1 MNEDGVRAI
10 RRGVA
15 TNDSRII
22 FYIFHVLIYEFMT
35 LDLLV
40 TVIIVVVVV
49 TALGV
54 PLLFGRGKEG
64 TSSQRVGV
72 FGKRFHRRW
81 SKIRILRAGRGKI
94 TCGAWRWG
102 RSGIVVDYRRD
113 LVVGVFLFLLFGRVA
128 QERRVAKN
136 PIQGTSIRRTVV
148 IGSIWGIQCWGTA
161 GAFIRSGK

>member
-81 SKIRILRAGRGKI
+81 SKIGILCAGSREI
-94 TCGAWRWG
+94 
-102 RSGIVVDYRRD
+102 I
-113 LVVGVFLFLLFGRVA
+113 
-128 QERRVAKN
+128 
-136 PIQGTSIRRTVV
+136 
-148 IGSIWGIQCWGTA
+148 
-161 GAFIRSGK
+161 